1 MRFHLKETLSKY
13 ERSFQRV
20 FQLTFR
26 IRVRYHLVTKDTAGS
41 CAIKL
46 DLVDNFPALL
56 LGSRFY

>member
-20 FQLTFR
+20 FQLTF
-26 IRVRYHLVTKDTAGS
+26 RVRYHLVTKDTAGS

-56 LGSRFY
+56 LGSRLY

>member
-26 IRVRYHLVTKDTAGS
+26 VRYHLVTKDTAER

-56 LGSRFY
+56 LESRLY